1 MCSIIG
7 VNGQDAKRD
16 IFSMLSVLEHRG
28 PDGMGVYSNNTVLYD
43 EKTRFIQDSNFML
56 AHNLLSIIGSNES
69 QPILEDEYVIVANAE
84 IYNYK
89 ELIKEHNLTDFKT
102 NSDCEV
108 ILKLVKKYFTTNL
121 LQTIRKILPLL
132 DGDYAFCISD
142 GKDYVVIRDE
152 IGVKPIYYGNKGDTF
167 AFASEM
173 KALKENNYGN
183 IESLNPIEAII
194 NDEII
199 KIREESKR
207 KPENIPYNLLKEE
220 LQNNMEC
227 AVKKRVK
234 GLNKVALLFSGG
246 VDSTLLAVLLKNY
259 GVNVTLYTVG
269 TKNSQDLQFA
279 QKVAQDIQLPL
290 KTWIIDEKIVENNF
304 IKVINIIEDTNLMK
318 VGVAM
323 TIYLTSKLA
332 KNDNHK
338 VILSG
343 QGADELFCGYNR
355 YKNKYENQKE
365 LLEELTNDI
374 NKMYE
379 VNLERDDKATMS
391 NSIELRVPFLD
402 KKVVN
407 TAIKTPIN
415 YMLDSNEDNIRKHIL
430 RDIARDVG
438 VPEYIAY
445 RPKKAAQYGTGIDK
459 IIKKKIIKKDEF
471 KKYSN
476 RRQDYK

>member
-7 VNGQDAKRD
+7 VSGQGAKRD
-16 IFSMLSVLEHRG
+16 IFSMLSILGHRG
-28 PDGMGVYSNNTVLYD
+28 PDGTGVYSNGMGLYD
-43 EKTRFIQDSNFML
+43 EKTRLIKDSNFML

-69 QPILEDEYVIVANAE
+69 QPILEDKFVIVANAE
-84 IYNYK
+84 IYNYQ
-89 ELIKEHNLTDFKT
+89 ELIKKHNLTDFKT

-121 LQTIRKILPLL
+121 LQTIKEVLPLL

-142 GKDYVVIRDE
+142 GKEYVVIRDE
-152 IGVKPIYYGNKGDTF
+152 IGVKPVYYGNKEDTF

-173 KALKENNYGN
+173 KALKENSYLN
-183 IESLNPIEAII
+183 IKSLNPTEAII

-207 KPENIPYNLLKEE
+207 KPEDIPYNILKGE
-220 LQNNMEC
+220 LQNNLES

-234 GLNKVALLFSGG
+234 NLKKVALLFSGG

-259 GVNVTLYTVG
+259 GINVTLYTVG

-279 QKVAQDIQLPL
+279 QKVARDIQLPL

-304 IKVINIIEDTNLMK
+304 LNVINIIEDTNLMK

-365 LLEELTNDI
+365 LLEELTNDLK
-374 NKMYE
+374 NMYE

-391 NSIELRVPFLD
+391 NSLELRVPFLD
-402 KKVVN
+402 KEIIK

-415 YMLDSNEDNIRKHIL
+415 YMLNSNEDKIRKHIL
-430 RDIARDVG
+430 RDIAKDIG

-476 RRQDYK
+476 R

>member
-7 VNGQDAKRD
+7 VNGQYAKKD
-16 IFSMLSVLEHRG
+16 IFSMLSILGHRG
-28 PDGMGVYSNNTVLYD
+28 PDGMGVYSNGKELYD
-43 EKTRFIQDSNFML
+43 EKTQLIEDSNFML

-69 QPILEDEYVIVANAE
+69 QPILEDEFIIVANAE
-84 IYNYK
+84 IYNYQK
-89 ELIKEHNLTDFKT
+89 LIKKHDLTDFKT

-108 ILKLVKKYFTTNL
+108 ILKLVKKHYAGNL
-121 LQTIRKILPLL
+121 LQTIQEVLPLL

-142 GKDYVVIRDE
+142 NKDYVVLRDE
-152 IGVKPIYYGNKGDTF
+152 FGVKPVYYGNKDKTF

-173 KALKENNYGN
+173 KALHENNYCN
-183 IESLNPIEAII
+183 IKSLKPTEALI
-194 NDEII
+194 NDEIF
-199 KIREESKR
+199 KIREKSKR
-207 KPENIPYNLLKEE
+207 KPEKIPYLELKEE
-220 LQNNMEC
+220 LQKNLEL

-234 GLNKVALLFSGG
+234 NLNKVALLFSGG
-246 VDSTLLAVLLKNY
+246 VDSTLLAVLLKNC
-259 GVNVTLYTVG
+259 GVTVTLYTVG

-304 IKVINIIEDTNLMK
+304 LNVINIIEDTNLMK

-355 YKNKYENQKE
+355 YKNKYEKQKE
-365 LLEELTNDI
+365 LLEELSNDL
-374 NKMYE
+374 NNMYE

-402 KKVVN
+402 KQVVK
-407 TAIKTPIN
+407 TAIKVPIN
-415 YMLDSNEDNIRKHIL
+415 YMLHSNEDKIRKHIL

-476 RRQDYK
+476 RGQDYK